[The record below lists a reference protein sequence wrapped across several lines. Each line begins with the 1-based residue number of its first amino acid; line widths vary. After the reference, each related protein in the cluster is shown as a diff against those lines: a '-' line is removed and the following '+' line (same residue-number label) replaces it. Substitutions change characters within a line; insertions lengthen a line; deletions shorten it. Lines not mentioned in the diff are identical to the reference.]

1 MAGILT
7 FDQGV
12 TLYLIFMAFKK
23 KFPTKVTKKE
33 RNKSN
38 LSETHKKMKRVLKYS
53 VTKKFTTKMAKKNE
67 KIFEIFLKKS
77 SVNKC

>member
-1 MAGILT
+1 
-7 FDQGV
+7 
-12 TLYLIFMAFKK
+12 MAFKK

-53 VTKKFTTKMAKKNE
+53 VTKKFTTKMAKKM
-67 KIFEIFLKKS
+67 KKYLKYFSKNPLS
-77 SVNKC
+77 TNVENDVLGQ